1 MSKKNLRED
10 VYKIIESD
18 WPIHISGIA
27 RKLGLPVDGKDKK
40 KIVARI
46 NYHVKLLK
54 EEEKI
59 LTKKIDRALVIW
71 PHDVEKIRFVHEILK

>member
-1 MSKKNLRED
+1 MSKKTFRQEIFE
-10 VYKIIESD
+10 IIESD
-18 WPIHISGIA
+18 WPVHISGIA

-40 KIVARI
+40 KIIARI
-46 NYHVKLLK
+46 NYHINQLK

-71 PHDVEKIRFVHEILK
+71 PHDIEKLRFVHEMLK

>member
-1 MSKKNLRED
+1 MSKDLRME

-27 RKLGLPVDGKDKK
+27 RKLGLPVDSDEKK
-40 KIVARI
+40 KIIARI
-46 NYHVKLLK
+46 NYHVNQLK
-54 EEEKI
+54 KEEKI

-71 PHDVEKIRFVHEILK
+71 PHEIEKLRFVHELLK